1 VIMRT
6 RHMPALLRTHR
17 RNWGLTQRDMAD
29 LLGFESPAHVSRI
42 EQGKRTPSTETALAC
57 TALFGVSL
65 QELFPQLA
73 AEIEERFKDRAL
85 RLHQGLTHPTTPTAA
100 RKRQLL
106 DQTLGRSARE
116 INLAAI

>member
-1 VIMRT
+1 MNT
-6 RHMPALLRTHR
+6 RHMPTLLRTHR
-17 RNWGLTQRDMAD
+17 RSWGLTLEEMAD

-73 AEIEERFKDRAL
+73 MEIEGRLQERVT
-85 RLHQGLTHPTTPTAA
+85 RLHQGLLHSTTPTGA

-106 DQTLGRSARE
+106 NRALHG
-116 INLAAI
+116 AIDEGNSLVA

>member
-1 VIMRT
+1 
-6 RHMPALLRTHR
+6 MPALLRAHR
-17 RNWGLTQRDMAD
+17 RNWGLTLREMAD

-73 AEIEERFKDRAL
+73 AEIEERFQERAL
-85 RLHQGLTHPTTPTAA
+85 RLHQGLIHTTTPTGA

-106 DQTLGRSARE
+106 DQTLGRAIGETS
-116 INLAAI
+116 LAAI

>member
-1 VIMRT
+1 MST

-17 RNWGLTQRDMAD
+17 RSWGMTQRELAD

-57 TALFGVSL
+57 TALFGVPL

-73 AEIEERFKDRAL
+73 TEIEERLLERAT
-85 RLHQGLTHPTTPTAA
+85 RLHQGLLHTTTLSGV
-100 RKRQLL
+100 RKRELL
-106 DQTLGRSARE
+106 TRALRPTDGEVSVAGV
-116 INLAAI
+116 